1 MSKELSLETIT
12 IMDEIIGFTK
22 NWEKQISEKIVY
34 PEIHI
39 KINKY
44 KSFIDYDRTK
54 FKKTIN
60 RTMLTIVG
68 NGLSRQGVDLN
79 NIGEWWGMQCSIQG
93 WISS

>member
-1 MSKELSLETIT
+1 MFLTLKCQIYSGKKNINQVLEVKNGQHPILLKKYMSKELSLETIT

-54 FKKTIN
+54 FKK
-60 RTMLTIVG
+60 R
-68 NGLSRQGVDLN
+68 
-79 NIGEWWGMQCSIQG
+79 
-93 WISS
+93 